1 MARSPRLR
9 WISHFDW
16 LIGWWF
22 VCERDYWIDWSFVWC
37 VYLWLCVMRR
47 CGNNFDMLFQN
58 KCIHRNSKK
67 NLEYDIFIIRWFLKR
82 ISCKMTLR
90 RSDQIIFIVD
100 LLKWLFLGLEFT
112 EYNKIRIWKHA
123 IHEMDLNSFS
133 PQSDVVML

>member
-67 NLEYDIFIIRWFLKR
+67 NLEYDIFIIKWFLKR

-90 RSDQIIFIVD
+90 RSNQIIFIVGFIKVVVSWFRIYRIQQNKN
-100 LLKWLFLGLEFT
+100 LKACYSWDGF
-112 EYNKIRIWKHA
+112 K
-123 IHEMDLNSFS
+123 
-133 PQSDVVML
+133 